1 MTLDTLMQF
10 TVKAIVEDGEVLTLA
25 TDEQKREFIHAA
37 IDDLTGAPL
46 EAVSLAAVC
55 AACEVAKQE
64 WREEAT

>member
-1 MTLDTLMQF
+1 MQF
-10 TVKAIVEDGEVLTLA
+10 IVRDIVTSGEVLTPA
-25 TDEQKREFIHAA
+25 TDEQKRQFIHEA

-64 WREEAT
+64 WREEALQ